1 MNKELTSFYVLGIIR
16 SFAFLIVLC
25 IMFVV
30 SESLTSYL
38 YDEKDLPE
46 ISFISGLVLSIGAA
60 FTASRRKPQNQEPSK
75 LVFILVS
82 SLLNFGILSVG
93 LFLIRKFFPGWIA

>member
-1 MNKELTSFYVLGIIR
+1 MNKDLTSFYVLGFIR
-16 SFAFLIVLC
+16 SFVFLIVLC
-25 IMFVV
+25 IMLVV
-30 SESLTSYL
+30 SESLSSYL
-38 YDEKDLPE
+38 YDKNELPE

-60 FTASRRKPQNQEPSK
+60 FTASRHKSQDKEPSK

-82 SLLNFGILSVG
+82 SILNFGILLVG

>member
-1 MNKELTSFYVLGIIR
+1 MNKDLTSFYVLGFIR
-16 SFAFLIVLC
+16 SFVFLIVLC
-25 IMFVV
+25 IMIVA
-30 SESLTSYL
+30 SESLSSYL
-38 YDEKDLPE
+38 YDKNELPE

-60 FTASRRKPQNQEPSK
+60 FTASRSKSQDKEPSK

-82 SLLNFGILSVG
+82 SILNFGILLVG

>member
-1 MNKELTSFYVLGIIR
+1 MNKDLISFYVLGCIR
-16 SFAFLIVLC
+16 SFVFLIVLC
-25 IMFVV
+25 IMLVV
-30 SESLTSYL
+30 SESLSSYL
-38 YDEKDLPE
+38 YDKNELPE

-60 FTASRRKPQNQEPSK
+60 FTASREKSQENKPSK

-82 SLLNFGILSVG
+82 SLFNFAVLLVG

>member
-1 MNKELTSFYVLGIIR
+1 MNKNPTSFYVLGFIK
-16 SFAFLIVLC
+16 SFVFLIVLC
-25 IMFVV
+25 IMLVV
-30 SESLTSYL
+30 SEYWSAYI
-38 YDEKDLPE
+38 YDKKDLPE

-60 FTASRRKPQNQEPSK
+60 FTASRRKPQDKEPAK

-82 SLLNFGILSVG
+82 SILNFGILSVG